1 MNGAIKIN
9 QVTRKATPQCLKALI

>member
-9 QVTRKATPQCLKALI
+9 QVTGKANPQCLKALI